1 MTPNGI
7 YDCRSTYERE
17 YWRDGHCYATHPG
30 FLVDA
35 AAHDQPHAVKPHAV
49 KPFGTYPEVPAQPG
63 ALLLNDIGALR
74 AVRIVD
80 DAISRH
86 CASYRA

>member
-1 MTPNGI
+1 MKGI

-17 YWRDGHCYATHPG
+17 YLRDGKCYATHPG

-35 AAHDQPHAVKPHAV
+35 AARNQPDAV
-49 KPFGTYPEVPAQPG
+49 KPFGSYPEAPAQPG
-63 ALLLNDIGALR
+63 VLLLNEIGALS

-80 DAISRH
+80 DALDKAAGH
-86 CASYRA
+86 AA

>member
-30 FLVDA
+30 ILVDA
-35 AAHDQPHAVKPHAV
+35 AAHDQPHAV